1 VALLFAPLLPFAF
14 GCILAGLPNFG
25 WAESWYRY
33 QKDGQWH
40 FSDSPP
46 LATEQTQALEK
57 IEAPNRN
64 FLQLL
69 WETPQYLL
77 LRNRSYAPLEVL
89 LPELRQQTFLLPP
102 RSDLRVVVP
111 RYLPQLKA
119 EYVIGDPKAMPDDF
133 LYQLPFEKGKSFF
146 ISQGFGGSFS
156 HNAPESFFAVDFV
169 MPEGTPV
176 CMARAGTVVAASSH
190 YTLAKTDE
198 FYKNRGNY
206 LVVLHADGTF
216 ALYGH
221 LKPGS
226 ILVSVGSKV
235 KTGACVARSGNTGFS
250 TGPHLH
256 FVVQRNSGMAY
267 QSVAIDFADAQG
279 QAQIPAAGTVLGH

>member
-1 VALLFAPLLPFAF
+1 MLRHYILIIGLLLLP
-14 GCILAGLPNFG
+14 PVG
-25 WAESWYRY
+25 WSEFWYRY

-40 FSDSPP
+40 FSDAPP
-46 LATEQTQALEK
+46 AADKVQSLEK
-57 IEAPNRN
+57 VEMPNREL
-64 FLQLL
+64 LQLT
-69 WETPQYLL
+69 WESPRQ
-77 LRNRSYAPLEVL
+77 LRLNNKSYAPLEVA
-89 LPELRQQTFLLPP
+89 LPPLRQQTWVVAA
-102 RSDLRVVVP
+102 RSELVLETS
-111 RYLPQLKA
+111 RYLPDLQA
-119 EYVIGDPKAMPDDF
+119 EYLFGDPKAIPDDF
-133 LYQLPFEKGKSFF
+133 LYHLPFEKGKAFF

-156 HNAPESFFAVDFV
+156 HNTPESLFAVDFA

-176 CMARAGTVVAASSH
+176 CMARGGIVVQASSH

-206 LVVLHADGTF
+206 LLILHSDGTF

-221 LKPGS
+221 LQPGS

-235 KTGACVARSGNTGFS
+235 QTGACVARSGNTGFS

-267 QSVAIDFADAQG
+267 QSIAIDFADAQG
-279 QAQIPAAGTVLGH
+279 QPQIPAAGIVLGH